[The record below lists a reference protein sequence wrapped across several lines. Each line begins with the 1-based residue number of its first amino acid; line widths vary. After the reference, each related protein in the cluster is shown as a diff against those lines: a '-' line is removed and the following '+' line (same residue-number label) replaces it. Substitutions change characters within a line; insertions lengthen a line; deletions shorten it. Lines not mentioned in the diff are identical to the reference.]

1 MSKLHDLYRLSED
14 QVDAAS
20 KVCARAFQ
28 DYPQMSYY
36 FPNPSERENQLPIFL
51 KHAVRYGLL
60 YGEVYISSP
69 NLEGVAVWL
78 PFWEAEFTY
87 EREEQSGLKEVISTI
102 GGEWVERSL
111 TIETYYRRYHK
122 RFANFPHCYLYMI
135 AVDPEYQGMGFASTL
150 LRAKLMEIDE
160 LKLPCYL
167 ETYTEKNADIY
178 QHFGFEVVKEGIIR
192 GTDLG
197 IWAML
202 RKVE

>member
-1 MSKLHDLYRLSED
+1 MSKLNNVYRLTEE
-14 QVDAAS
+14 QIYTAS

-36 FPNPSERENQLPIFL
+36 FPNPSNRGKKLPIFL

-60 YGEVYISSP
+60 YGEVYITSP

-87 EREEQSGLKEVISTI
+87 EREERSGLKELISTI
-102 GGEWVERSL
+102 GADWIKRSS
-111 TIETYYRRYHK
+111 TIESYYRRLHK
-122 RFANFPHCYLYMI
+122 RFANFPHWYLYCI
-135 AVDPEYQGMGFASTL
+135 AVDPIFQGKGFASAL
-150 LRAKLMEIDE
+150 IRAKLMELDE
-160 LKLPCYL
+160 QNLPCYL
-167 ETYTEKNADIY
+167 ETYIESNVPIY